1 MGTPTD
7 AEIAYRAAIERS
19 LVGRTASGVA
29 RAAGLPKDC
38 IRDVLQGRTP
48 EVGRANAIC
57 RALGITFVLGA
68 GEGESD
74 DEAPPQGGASVRR
87 EPLRDLHLAEVL
99 SRLLDLW
106 ERTPKAERAGLTLAM
121 SSFLDLIGAQDGA
134 ADGAERGRTVA
145 AVSWRVDRESDP
157 DDSTDTSGVVSPGT
171 CPPRASAGVRPC
183 SVIPGLW
190 NVAALRQTMCSM
202 ASTQSRST
210 ESPMRGSIRAWLRAS
225 ALISAWERGGS
236 ETR

>member
-106 ERTPKAERAGLTLAM
+106 LLER
-121 SSFLDLIGAQDGA
+121 
-134 ADGAERGRTVA
+134 
-145 AVSWRVDRESDP
+145 
-157 DDSTDTSGVVSPGT
+157 SG
-171 CPPRASAGVRPC
+171 PRRRSA
-183 SVIPGLW
+183 
-190 NVAALRQTMCSM
+190 
-202 ASTQSRST
+202 
-210 ESPMRGSIRAWLRAS
+210 RGSRLRCRRS
-225 ALISAWERGGS
+225 L
-236 ETR
+236 T